1 MKSLFTVGVHIRTG
15 NYTVQFK
22 DIHIATVLTEEK
34 AIALIKLL
42 EEVRAFNPSNQ
53 NVDILLSD
61 SWDMPSPQTPI
72 G

>member
-1 MKSLFTVGVHIRTG
+1 MKSLYTVGVHIRTG
-15 NYTVQFK
+15 AYTVQYK
-22 DIHIATVLTEEK
+22 NIHIASLPNEEK